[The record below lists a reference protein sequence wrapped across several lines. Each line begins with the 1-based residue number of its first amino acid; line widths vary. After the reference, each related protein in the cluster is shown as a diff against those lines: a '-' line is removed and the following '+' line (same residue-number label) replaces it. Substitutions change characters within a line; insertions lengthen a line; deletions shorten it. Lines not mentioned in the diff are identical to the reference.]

1 VKKLGI
7 KSSLVLPP
15 VVTAPE
21 LPSEGWTVVLAGK
34 FVAYFALEN
43 VAIAFASANKGATVE
58 HVTVG

>member
-1 VKKLGI
+1 
-7 KSSLVLPP
+7 
-15 VVTAPE
+15 VTAPE